1 MEIRIAV
8 CFIALV
14 IGFIIILLISDN
26 YYKSHSA
33 VSLSFS
39 SAQIPSV
46 LKFVFAVG
54 DNKSNSRS
62 DNITNAKLP
71 DEFINKVITVVG
83 TREKAIELLDKRF
96 GATRNNTHAMIGKAL
111 ALSILGKPQD
121 AVTWY
126 DKVLTIDRNNTH
138 AMIGKALGLGI
149 LGKYHDSIALFDKVL
164 TIDRNNTHA
173 MIGKGVGLAILGKYH
188 DAIALFDK
196 VLAIDKNNTHAMI
209 AAMIDKGNALVR
221 LGKHQ
226 DAIALF
232 DKVLTVDRNDT
243 VAMVDK
249 GRALDELGK
258 HQEAI
263 SWFDK
268 ALNQKHLTGSDIDI
282 DTIDTVSNKAF
293 VLATELNEYDKALS
307 LTEEYLKKRP
317 EHKGLLCATVRIYNE
332 TGYEG
337 IANQFKEQ
345 LTKLD
350 PHYKCGLIA
359 KVSEIEKEAFA

>member
-83 TREKAIELLDKRF
+83 TREKAIELLDKKF

-121 AVTWY
+121 AVTW
-126 DKVLTIDRNNTH
+126 N
-138 AMIGKALGLGI
+138 
-149 LGKYHDSIALFDKVL
+149 
-164 TIDRNNTHA
+164 
-173 MIGKGVGLAILGKYH
+173 
-188 DAIALFDK
+188 DK

-317 EHKGLLCATVRIYNE
+317 EHKGLLCTTVRIYNE